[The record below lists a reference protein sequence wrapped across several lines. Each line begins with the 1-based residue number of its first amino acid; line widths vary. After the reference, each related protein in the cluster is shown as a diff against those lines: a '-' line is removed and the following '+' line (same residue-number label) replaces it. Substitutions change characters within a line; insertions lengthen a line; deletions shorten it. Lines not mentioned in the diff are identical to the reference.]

1 MSSALAGGFFTTRDP
16 WKFLAKTWKQP
27 KCPLTD
33 EWTKNMW
40 STVAYCSA
48 IKKHKAKPFATTW
61 MGLEMIVLSD
71 TERSKSDRDRQRPQD
86 VTYTWNLT
94 YGTRIHPSNRNRLTD
109 RRVVVKG
116 KAWSGN
122 LGLAD
127 ENYYI

>member
-1 MSSALAGGFFTTRDP
+1 
-16 WKFLAKTWKQP
+16 
-27 KCPLTD
+27 
-33 EWTKNMW
+33 
-40 STVAYCSA
+40 
-48 IKKHKAKPFATTW
+48 
-61 MGLEMIVLSD
+61 MIVLSD